1 MNNIITKPHTLF
13 VIVGPTAVGK
23 TTVGIHL
30 AQQLGCPI
38 ISADSRQFYKEMK
51 IGTATP
57 TAVEMEK
64 VKHYFMGNKSVT
76 EDYNV
81 SLYEKEVL
89 DLLPELFSH
98 QPFLVMVGGSGLY
111 INAVCNGID
120 DMPHTDL
127 VVRNQLNDL
136 FDQEGIIALQ
146 QKLLELDPDY
156 YAEVDIKNPVR
167 LQRAIEVCLQTGKPY
182 SQLRM
187 KEKKERDFN
196 IVKIGIEREKPELV
210 QRIEKRIDQMMV
222 EGLLDEVKSLLP
234 YRHHNALNT
243 VGYKELFAYL
253 DGSVTIEQAVKNIK
267 VNTRH
272 YAKRQFTW
280 FRKDT
285 DIHWFHPDQIINLI
299 ESKGKIGQYRL
310 FR

>member
-1 MNNIITKPHTLF
+1 M
-13 VIVGPTAVGK
+13 GPTAVGK
-23 TTVGIHL
+23 TAVGIHL
-30 AQQLGCPI
+30 AHQLGCPI
-38 ISADSRQFYKEMK
+38 ISADSRQFYREMK

-57 TAVEMEK
+57 TAGEMEK
-64 VKHYFMGNKSVT
+64 VRHYFIGNKSVT

-81 SLYEKEVL
+81 SLYEREVL
-89 DLLPELFSH
+89 DLLPELYFH

-120 DMPHTDL
+120 DMPDTDL
-127 VVRNQLNDL
+127 FMRNQLNEL
-136 FDQEGIIALQ
+136 FNNEGLVALQ

-156 YAEVDIKNPVR
+156 YKEVDIKNPVR

-182 SQLRM
+182 SQLRR
-187 KEKKERDFN
+187 KVKKERDFN
-196 IVKIGIEREKPELV
+196 IVKIGIEREKPELIH
-210 QRIEKRIDQMMV
+210 RIESRIDQMMDA
-222 EGLLDEVKSLLP
+222 GLLEEVKSLLP
-234 YRHHNALNT
+234 YKHYNALNT

-253 DGSVTIEQAVKNIK
+253 EGGVTLEQAITNIK

-299 ESKGKIGQYRL
+299 ESNGKIGQYRL

>member
-1 MNNIITKPHTLF
+1 MNNIINKSRTLF

-23 TTVGIHL
+23 TAVGIHL
-30 AQQLGCPI
+30 AHQLGCPI
-38 ISADSRQFYKEMK
+38 ISADSRQFYREMK

-57 TAVEMEK
+57 TVNEMEK
-64 VKHYFMGNKSVT
+64 VKHYFIGNKSVT

-81 SLYEKEVL
+81 SLYEREVL
-89 DLLPELFSH
+89 NLLPELYSH
-98 QPFLVMVGGSGLY
+98 QPCLVMVGGSGLY

-120 DMPHTDL
+120 EMPETDL
-127 VVRNQLNDL
+127 IIRNQLNEL
-136 FDQEGIIALQ
+136 FYNEGILALQ
-146 QKLLELDPDY
+146 QRLLELDPDY
-156 YAEVDIKNPVR
+156 YKEVDIKNPVR

-182 SQLRM
+182 SQFRM
-187 KEKKERDFN
+187 KVKKERDFN

-210 QRIEKRIDQMMV
+210 YRIEQRIDQMMG
-222 EGLLDEVKSLLP
+222 EGLLDEVQSLLP
-234 YRHHNALNT
+234 YRLNNALNT

-253 DGSVTIEQAVKNIK
+253 DGSVTLEQAVTNIK

-299 ESKGKIGQYRL
+299 ESNGKIRQYRL

>member
-23 TTVGIHL
+23 TDVGIHL
-30 AQQLGCPI
+30 AHQLGCPI
-38 ISADSRQFYKEMK
+38 ISADSRQFYREMK
-51 IGTATP
+51 IGTAAP
-57 TAVEMEK
+57 TAVEMEN
-64 VKHYFMGNKSVT
+64 VRHYFIGNKSVT

-81 SLYEKEVL
+81 SHYEREVL
-89 DLLPELFSH
+89 ELLPELYSH

-120 DMPHTDL
+120 DMPDTDL
-127 VVRNQLNDL
+127 VVRNQLNEL
-136 FDQEGIIALQ
+136 FNNEGIGALQ
-146 QKLLELDPDY
+146 QKLLELDPAY
-156 YAEVDIKNPVR
+156 YREVDIKNPVR

-182 SQLRM
+182 SQLRL
-187 KEKKERDFN
+187 KSKKERDFN

-210 QRIEKRIDQMMV
+210 TRIEKRIDQMMD
-222 EGLLDEVKSLLP
+222 EGLLEEVSSLLP
-234 YRHHNALNT
+234 FRHYNALNT

-253 DGSVTIEQAVKNIK
+253 DGSVSLEQAITNIK

-280 FRKDT
+280 FRKDA

>member
-1 MNNIITKPHTLF
+1 MNNIINKPQTLF

-23 TTVGIHL
+23 TAVGIHL
-30 AQQLGCPI
+30 AHQLGCPI
-38 ISADSRQFYKEMK
+38 ISADSRQFYREMK

-57 TAVEMEK
+57 TINEMEK
-64 VKHYFMGNKSVT
+64 VKHYFIGNKSIT
-76 EDYNV
+76 DNYNV

-89 DLLPELFSH
+89 ELLPELYTH

-120 DMPHTDL
+120 DIPETDL
-127 VVRNQLNDL
+127 NIRNQLNEL
-136 FDQEGIIALQ
+136 FKKEGIVALQ

-156 YAEVDIKNPVR
+156 YKEVDIKNPVR

-187 KEKKERDFN
+187 KAKKERAFN

-210 QRIEKRIDQMMV
+210 NRIELRIDQMMD
-222 EGLLDEVKSLLP
+222 EGLLEEVKSLLTF
-234 YRHHNALNT
+234 RHYNALNT

-253 DGSVTIEQAVKNIK
+253 DDSVTLEQAVTNIK

-299 ESKGKIGQYRL
+299 ESKGKVGQYRL